1 MINLILTVKP
11 SITKK
16 IDSEKKKHQHE
27 RIVKLYTVQEMPKE
41 SNKLDVNQESQLN
54 SESKIFF
61 SVMYLWW
68 QLHVQPWYKKWH
80 EDQTEIR
87 WKGTNQYRLLYSV
100 KGN

>member
-16 IDSEKKKHQHE
+16 IYSEKKKHQHE

-54 SESKIFF
+54 S
-61 SVMYLWW
+61 
-68 QLHVQPWYKKWH
+68 
-80 EDQTEIR
+80 
-87 WKGTNQYRLLYSV
+87 
-100 KGN
+100 